1 MSVLEEVTLYQG
13 NDSKLERVAAVVRTV
28 TVSLSLRFCGSGS
41 RRSLAPHLDDEG
53 LGGGAAA
60 DDGLGRV
67 APLWPALVVQHGAG
81 HGGGAGE
88 LDDPVAVQVVLP
100 LQVLDG

>member
-1 MSVLEEVTLYQG
+1 MEDCIHCQNHCCVRSEVLV
-13 NDSKLERVAAVVRTV
+13 
-28 TVSLSLRFCGSGS
+28 
-41 RRSLAPHLDDEG
+41 PHLDDEG

-67 APLWPALVVQHGAG
+67 APLWSALVVQHGAG

-100 LQVLDG
+100 PQVLDG